1 MRHDPAASSIVI
13 MLRSLKMYGMAQVVT
28 DLVEQGAPAFEA
40 AMPILS
46 QLLKAEQAER
56 AGRSIAYHMKSAR
69 FPACK
74 DLSGFDFAT
83 SEINEATVRT
93 LHRCE
98 FMDGAQ
104 KVVLIGGP
112 GTGKTHIATALG
124 IQAIEHHRRKVRFFS
139 TIELVNALE
148 QEKAKGKDKAGQI
161 A

>member
-1 MRHDPAASSIVI
+1 M
-13 MLRSLKMYGMAQVVT
+13 
-28 DLVEQGAPAFEA
+28 
-40 AMPILS
+40 LS
-46 QLLKAEQAER
+46 QLLKAELAER
-56 AGRSIAYHMKSAR
+56 EVRSIAYHMKSAR

-74 DLSGFDFAT
+74 DLSGFDFAA

-104 KVVLIGGP
+104 NVVLIGGP
-112 GTGKTHIATALG
+112 GTGKTHVATALG

-148 QEKAKGKDKAGQI
+148 QEKAKGKAKAGQI
-161 A
+161 AEGLTKLDLRPQGIDPPDQFLIFVHPR